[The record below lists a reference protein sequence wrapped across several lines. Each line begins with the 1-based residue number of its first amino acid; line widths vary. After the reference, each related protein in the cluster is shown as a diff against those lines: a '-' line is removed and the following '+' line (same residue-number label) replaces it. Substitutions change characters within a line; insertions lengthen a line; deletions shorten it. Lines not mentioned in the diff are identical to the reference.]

1 MAKEKEKLFMAA
13 MKKKFKEDPTE
24 VHTNYYSFG
33 GWKQSKRKREW
44 VEQANKIAKDRGIP
58 MMNQDIGVPL
68 GQRVLMPYQLSHTDI
83 YAEADDLHFVNNA
96 AMQQAGTISGGP

>member
-1 MAKEKEKLFMAA
+1 MAKEKDKLFLDA
-13 MKKKFKEDPTE
+13 MKKKFKEAPTE
-24 VHTNYYSFG
+24 VNTHYYTFG

-44 VEQANKIAKDRGIP
+44 VEQANKIAKQRGIP

-96 AMQQAGTISGGP
+96 AMPGRSWERHSL